1 MAWQIGQYY
10 KEKGQELLEGGQGE
24 VDEFRETYL
33 DEDTAWNQ
41 NLGQKAWYPV
51 QKLGEAQDFVNEQVN
66 LRNTLQISKSLTDR
80 IPGQWDER
88 ILDYSY
94 KDLRDHTAGGIGNV
108 AKFVTGSERAGQIG
122 ELAGQILLPDAI
134 DFATGGVGY
143 IDNLARGANVLRKSK
158 FVSKGWKNGDE
169 LLKAF
174 KQGGD
179 HAHVAFN
186 KAREHIA
193 ARGRGLQQLATTL
206 SVTDVGP
213 GIQTAASKVKKAKV
227 FKEPSRTAI
236 ERADKMMDEGWALPE
251 ALLEN
256 YKNLKA
262 DDLTHL
268 YKKAKKVYTDYD
280 EYREAIA
287 KYGSSKGIVENVG
300 VLKIGSDIK
309 LGKQRGGPNI
319 SIRGTVEDINTK
331 LNRQLSE
338 LPQTKGGK
346 VTFNQDSKIIK
357 TLKKHYDV
365 SQIDKHHGEALNQLE
380 FLYRD
385 ASAADQKALTNFI
398 VDDLKRPIGSTL
410 ENRMNI
416 PKTEVHDPFHKLLR
430 EEAIGLEKTKDPT
443 NIMPDLLRVANKQQ
457 AQKGLPPFKNL
468 KHLTLE
474 QRIGA
479 AKVWFEHIAPHNHE
493 VLFDLMQKMN
503 KKRLSK

>member
-1 MAWQIGQYY
+1 MESQNWYDFNNLSGQPNIGDQLRAGRNQLLKIGGTALGNFTEATEALDQKYMPWRKDLLDKGSEAWGNAVTNLTNNERVGRIAETTSRISGEIFAPDALESMLTIGAATVGVMAPEPVTSIAGAAILAN
-10 KEKGQELLEGGQGE
+10 KGRKIITRGSKYM
-24 VDEFRETYL
+24 DEFRRAFAGNTSGFSNPIY
-33 DEDTAWNQ
+33 DA
-41 NLGQKAWYPV
+41 
-51 QKLGEAQDFVNEQVN
+51 KLAVVGGGDLN
-66 LRNTLQISKSLTDR
+66 RISDVSPITKLEST
-80 IPGQWDER
+80 
-88 ILDYSY
+88 
-94 KDLRDHTAGGIGNV
+94 GNV
-108 AKFVTGSERAGQIG
+108 
-122 ELAGQILLPDAI
+122 
-134 DFATGGVGY
+134 
-143 IDNLARGANVLRKSK
+143 SK
-158 FVSKGWKNGDE
+158 TSKK
-169 LLKAF
+169 
-174 KQGGD
+174 
-179 HAHVAFN
+179 
-186 KAREHIA
+186 
-193 ARGRGLQQLATTL
+193 T
-206 SVTDVGP
+206 
-213 GIQTAASKVKKAKV
+213 KV

-236 ERADKMMDEGWALPE
+236 KRADEMMDEGWALPE
-251 ALLEN
+251 ALLQN
-256 YKNLKA
+256 YENLKA

-268 YKKAKKVYTDYD
+268 YKNAKKVYNDYD

-287 KYGSSKGIVENVG
+287 KYGQSKGIVENVG
-300 VLKIGSDIK
+300 VLKIGGDIK
-309 LGKQRGGPNI
+309 LGKKRGGPI

-357 TLKKHYDV
+357 TLKKHYNV

-398 VDDLKRPIGSTL
+398 VDELKRPIGSTI

-457 AQKGLPPFKNL
+457 AMKGLPPFKNL

-474 QRIGA
+474 QRKGA
-479 AKVWFEHIAPHNHE
+479 AKVWFEHISPHNHE